1 MNNITAMIPARI
13 GSQRLTF
20 KNLCLVNNKPL
31 IYYCINAAKKS
42 KVFDKIV
49 LNSDDI
55 IFKKIAQR
63 YKVDFFLRPKKFG
76 KNNTKSDD
84 VVFNFLQNYKTDIL
98 VWVNPIAPLLTYKD
112 IKKIINYFE
121 KSNFESL
128 YTVVDR
134 KVHSIFR
141 SKNLNFVVN
150 SKFQQTQNLN
160 PVKEMVYTLMMWKT
174 KIFLKNYSKFGY
186 AFLNNKV
193 CFYPVSSDTSYI
205 VKNIDDLRLVESIIK
220 SKNSKYKIKYD
231 KILKK

>member
-13 GSQRLTF
+13 GSERLTF

-31 IYYCINAAKKS
+31 IYYSINAAKKS
-42 KVFDKIV
+42 KTFDKIV

-76 KNNTKSDD
+76 NNNAKSDD
-84 VVFNFLQNYKTDIL
+84 VVFNFLQNYTTDIL
-98 VWVNPIAPLLTYKD
+98 VWVNPIAPLLYYKD
-112 IKKIINYFE
+112 IKEVISYFK

-134 KVHSIFR
+134 KVHSIFK
-141 SKNLNFVVN
+141 SKNLNFVIN
-150 SKFQQTQNLN
+150 SKFEQTQNLD

-174 KIFLKNYSKFGY
+174 KSFLKNYKKYGY

-193 CFYPVSSDTSYI
+193 CFYPVSFETSYI
-205 VKNIDDLRLVESIIK
+205 VKNVDDLKLVESIIK
-220 SKNSKYKIKYD
+220 SKNNKYIIKYD
-231 KILKK
+231 KILKI